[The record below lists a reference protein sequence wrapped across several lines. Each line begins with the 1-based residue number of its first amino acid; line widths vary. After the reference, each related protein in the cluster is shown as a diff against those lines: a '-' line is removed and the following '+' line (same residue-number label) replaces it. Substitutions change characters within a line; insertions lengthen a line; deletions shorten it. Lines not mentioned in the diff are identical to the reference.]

1 MQRTNDLHS
10 NECGVNCHETMLR
23 DESAMEQFDEI
34 AEGFENAW
42 SNNRDRMVREIEALK
57 LTRPGLSS

>member
-1 MQRTNDLHS
+1 
-10 NECGVNCHETMLR
+10 MLR